1 MQNIQ
6 YDLPLEL
13 LLYFTCVHM
22 LVLLYITIKYSI
34 SVHIEIVGIF
44 LVLLSAG

>member
-6 YDLPLEL
+6 YGLQLKL

-22 LVLLYITIKYSI
+22 LVLLYITVKYSI
-34 SVHIEIVGIF
+34 SVNIEIVGIF
-44 LVLLSAG
+44 WF